1 MLILN
6 PMKTIAVSLL
16 LLAMVTCALPEPHCR
31 FKPMYNN
38 LPLTIYEI
46 LKADMSDFAT
56 GYNLD
61 FKIKVGQDI
70 GRVLDKLTL
79 NDKLNLPLG
88 NILSYYVEHNGNTW
102 GKQVYFL
109 VEHELM
115 TYLYH
120 GIIRDKN
127 NVPVLDDEILVEFSP
142 DVQCFDVA
150 VFLD

>member
-1 MLILN
+1 
-6 PMKTIAVSLL
+6 
-16 LLAMVTCALPEPHCR
+16 
-31 FKPMYNN
+31 MYNN

-46 LKADMSDFAT
+46 LKADLSDFAT

-61 FKIKVGQDI
+61 FKVKVGQDI
-70 GRVLDKLTL
+70 SHVQEKLTL
-79 NDKLNLPLG
+79 NDKLNAPLG

-102 GKQVYFL
+102 GSQVYFL

-120 GIIRDKN
+120 GNLKTKN
-127 NVPVLDDEILVEFSP
+127 SVPVLDDQILIEFSP
-142 DVQCFDVA
+142 DTECFDVA